1 MVVLMFKRLFA
12 VSAMLCMGL
21 AQGRVLASGAD
32 EGMPAE
38 YQTIKRIVDR
48 LAASNDL
55 GSRPLLFTVVT
66 GSKAAWLAQE
76 LGLCKDDACNYYAQ
90 LNPFKRYGGKTD
102 EIVRQSYLHGSINGY
117 AGPSGTLQIS
127 RKLFRVFDNRDDLL
141 MCPLAGLIAQTADHH
156 DFQMTRAQSADLQGK
171 SDDEQALIKAQYS
184 RYYGHLTDR
193 KAYDMSLRAGYASG
207 TCFDAIQFVHRMNG
221 DGASTQDD
229 SSYLGFDDRMS
240 FLKEYAASEDS
251 ARQIK
256 AKRSTLGT
264 WEYSPSLNYLK
275 FTPQ

>member
-1 MVVLMFKRLFA
+1 MPKRLFA
-12 VSAMLCMGL
+12 VSALLFLGL
-21 AQGRVLASGAD
+21 SQGSVLASGAD

-38 YQTIKRIVDR
+38 YQTLKRIVDR

-66 GSKAAWLAQE
+66 GWKAADLAQE
-76 LGLCKDDACNYYAQ
+76 LGLCKDDACNYYSQ
-90 LNPFKRYGGKTD
+90 LNPFRRYGGKTD
-102 EIVRQSYLHGSINGY
+102 EIIRQSYLHGYILPY
-117 AGPSGTLQIS
+117 AGSSGTLEFPRQI
-127 RKLFRVFDNRDDLL
+127 FRIFDNSDDLL
-141 MCPLAGLIAQTADHH
+141 MCSVAGAIATSADHH
-156 DFQMTRAQSADLQGK
+156 KFQMTRDQSADLQGK
-171 SDDEQALIKAQYS
+171 SDNEQALIKAQYS
-184 RYYGHLTDR
+184 RYYAHLSDR

-207 TCFDAIQFVHRMNG
+207 TCFDSIQFVHRMNG
-221 DGASTQDD
+221 SGAATQDD

-264 WEYSPSLNYLK
+264 WEYSSNLNYLK